1 MQFNFPATDPWC
13 WPSPILPWQPWH
25 VGILA
30 PSIDLVNKGL
40 SWTVLEEGR
49 VSDKDRTRLEQY
61 FKASTKFPQLL
72 DFGDPNGVIAPTE
85 GPEVSERSSLVK
97 VMGRLGPGGPHS
109 SLCVPPSP
117 VRLKIT

>member
-1 MQFNFPATDPWC
+1 MQCNFPATDPWC

-30 PSIDLVNKGL
+30 PSVDLVDKGL
-40 SWTVLEEGR
+40 SWAVLDEAM
-49 VSDKDRTRLEQY
+49 VSDRDRMRLEQCLT
-61 FKASTKFPQLL
+61 ASTRSPQLFDL
-72 DFGDPNGVIAPTE
+72 E
-85 GPEVSERSSLVK
+85 GSSLVG
-97 VMGRLGPGGPHS
+97 VMGKLGPGGPHS